1 LPTARS
7 TAFAPI
13 ALALLLQACATAPPA
28 APTQGAAAPA
38 ADAEQAA
45 EAAAPAASKVDVPE
59 LELNLPQQENC
70 KCVTPTAADYTFL
83 EKGYRSLLDGEY
95 KDAMEHFQRY
105 QRLESSPRAD
115 LEAGIA
121 IAYVQM
127 LPRSSFYDPVVA
139 RSSFRVLREKNA
151 KKLGVHDYT
160 RLMRQ
165 SLLNLLELQDK
176 IDELKGNNKTL
187 KEDLKKR
194 EEALKR
200 LRELTL
206 SQKGAAQ

>member
-1 LPTARS
+1 MPAARS
-7 TAFAPI
+7 TVFAPI
-13 ALALLLQACATAPPA
+13 ALALLLQACATTPAPPTPA
-28 APTQGAAAPA
+28 AAAPA
-38 ADAEQAA
+38 AAAEQTAGA
-45 EAAAPAASKVDVPE
+45 VAPDVGKADVPE

-70 KCVTPTAADYTFL
+70 KCVVPAAADYTFL

-95 KDAMEHFQRY
+95 RDAMEHFQRY

-127 LPRSSFYDPVVA
+127 LPRSSFYDPVLA
-139 RSSFRVLREKNA
+139 RSSFRVLREQNA

-176 IDELKGNNKTL
+176 IDELKVNNKTL

-200 LRELTL
+200 LRDLTL
-206 SQKGAAQ
+206 SQKGAGQ

>member
-1 LPTARS
+1 MPTTRS
-7 TAFAPI
+7 TAIAPI
-13 ALALLLQACATAPPA
+13 ALALLLQACATAPAVPPVAAAATPAETA
-28 APTQGAAAPA
+28 APIEPAPGKT
-38 ADAEQAA
+38 E
-45 EAAAPAASKVDVPE
+45 VPE
-59 LELNLPQQENC
+59 LELNLPQAEKCNC
-70 KCVTPTAADYTFL
+70 TVPPGADYTFL
-83 EKGYRSLLDGEY
+83 EKGYRALLDGEY
-95 KDAMEHFQRY
+95 RDAMEHFQRY

-139 RSSFRVLREKNA
+139 RNSFRALREQNA

-165 SLLNLLELQDK
+165 SLLNLLELQK
-176 IDELKGNNKTL
+176 ELDELKVDNKTL

-200 LRELTL
+200 LRDLTL
-206 SQKGAAQ
+206 SQKGAAP

>member
-1 LPTARS
+1 
-7 TAFAPI
+7 
-13 ALALLLQACATAPPA
+13 LLLQACATAPPA
-28 APTQGAAAPA
+28 APTQGSAAPAAVAEQAAAGAAAPA
-38 ADAEQAA
+38 AG
-45 EAAAPAASKVDVPE
+45 KVDVPE

-176 IDELKGNNKTL
+176 IEELKGNNKTL